1 MDEREDDEIYV
12 KIFSFKVYKV
22 YNQRQQQQ
30 RQRRYANNISPLS
43 LSKRKNNIILI
54 PFAILFS
61 FSATLTQGKWANKIP
76 AERKALTQITENRM
90 IRW

>member
-12 KIFSFKVYKV
+12 KIFSFKV

-76 AERKALTQITENRM
+76 AERKALTQITENVPRKVQ
-90 IRW
+90 